1 MRPWKVRMK
10 MGDRS
15 NNAILTAGWDSV
27 VRMFNLH
34 EEDIVLFSFHEKY
47 EELQLLVHILA

>member
-47 EELQLLVHILA
+47 EELHLLVHILA